1 MELKECNDSQMETEK
16 PEIFKL
22 FVIATT
28 DDLTKETDLI
38 KRQKDVT
45 ENLQENRGSC

>member
-1 MELKECNDSQMETEK
+1 MLCNDSQMKTEK

-22 FVIATT
+22 LVIKTI

-38 KRQKDVT
+38 KRQKDVK

>member
-1 MELKECNDSQMETEK
+1 MLCNDSQMETEK

-22 FVIATT
+22 LVITT
-28 DDLTKETDLI
+28 IDDLTKETDLI

-45 ENLQENRGSC
+45 ENLQKNRGSC